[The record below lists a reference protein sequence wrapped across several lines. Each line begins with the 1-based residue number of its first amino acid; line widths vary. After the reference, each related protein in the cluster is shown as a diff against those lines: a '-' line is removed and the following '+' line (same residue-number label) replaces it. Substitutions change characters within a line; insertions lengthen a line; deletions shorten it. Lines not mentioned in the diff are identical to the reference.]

1 MATKVRKV
9 GYFYFEVDD
18 KAGAGARVLGKL
30 KDAGVNLLS
39 FVAFPT
45 GTDRAQVT
53 VVPENADTFAA
64 AAKSAGL
71 TPSSRKECF
80 LVQGDDRVGAAYEV
94 LKRLAEAKISFTAG
108 GASSSGSGSFGM
120 TLFVKPSD
128 VAAAAK
134 ALNA

>member
-9 GYFYFEVDD
+9 GYFYFEVKDE
-18 KAGAGARVLGKL
+18 AGAGARVLGKL

-45 GTDRAQVT
+45 GADRAQIT
-53 VVPENADTFAA
+53 VVPENADTFAS
-64 AAKSAGL
+64 AAKGAGL
-71 TPSSRKECF
+71 TPSARKECF
-80 LVQGDDRVGAAYEV
+80 LVQGDDRVGAAHEV
-94 LKRLAEAKISFTAG
+94 LNRLAEAKISFTAG
-108 GASSSGSGSFGM
+108 SGSSGGAGSFGM

-134 ALNA
+134 ALSA

>member
-9 GYFYFEVDD
+9 GYFYFEAKDE
-18 KAGAGARVLGKL
+18 AGAGAGVLGKL

-45 GTDRAQVT
+45 GGGRAQIT
-53 VVPENADTFAA
+53 VIPENADTFAT
-64 AAKSAGL
+64 AAKGAGL
-71 TPSSRKECF
+71 NPSSRKECF

-108 GASSSGSGSFGM
+108 NACSAGAGSFGM
-120 TLFVKPSD
+120 AIFVKASD
-128 VAAAAK
+128 LAAAAK
-134 ALNA
+134 ALSA